1 MTVPVPV
8 PPLMRTGRPDPA
20 GPRDSRRCAVAAA
33 TVVLVGAAP
42 LAAHAA
48 RPSAGSQDD
57 AASAATRRL
66 IDAELAE
73 LNDGTAAPAA
83 AIAPSDA
90 GGLPA
95 SPARTLLVAQQTV
108 AAVRGVEHASAQR
121 RGAGHGRAVRLR
133 QI

>member
-1 MTVPVPV
+1 MPV

-73 LNDGTAAPAA
+73 LNDGTAAASRRNVVFLDEDAVVQRQPLVLAA
-83 AIAPSDA
+83 
-90 GGLPA
+90 
-95 SPARTLLVAQQTV
+95 
-108 AAVRGVEHASAQR
+108 
-121 RGAGHGRAVRLR
+121 
-133 QI
+133 

>member
-57 AASAATRRL
+57 AAARNLRIEMRRN
-66 IDAELAE
+66 AERYRFLRW
-73 LNDGTAAPAA
+73 
-83 AIAPSDA
+83 
-90 GGLPA
+90 A
-95 SPARTLLVAQQTV
+95 SNT
-108 AAVRGVEHASAQR
+108 
-121 RGAGHGRAVRLR
+121 
-133 QI
+133 

>member
-95 SPARTLLVAQQTV
+95 SPARCLRRPGWPVVQYATV
-108 AAVRGVEHASAQR
+108 
-121 RGAGHGRAVRLR
+121 
-133 QI
+133 